1 MCERLE
7 ASGREVFPAQH
18 GRHGASGDLCI
29 SSSSKRF
36 SLSAQ
41 CWLKFSMKP
50 SSHPRSHF
58 LPQPQR
64 AACSNSPLSPP
75 GVARKPRPS
84 LRIHVPKNILKAP
97 RVLLGEQGR
106 VTLPRGPPQLPFR
119 CPAALP
125 LRMAPQTCP
134 VRTVGCCRVGPIPTA
149 QEESN
154 TSI

>member
-7 ASGREVFPAQH
+7 ASGREVFPAKH
-18 GRHGASGDLCI
+18 GRHGAPGGICI

-41 CWLKFSMKP
+41 CWLMFSTKP
-50 SSHPRSHF
+50 SSHPRSLF

-84 LRIHVPKNILKAP
+84 FGIHVPKSILKAP

-106 VTLPRGPPQLPFR
+106 VTSPRAPLS
-119 CPAALP
+119 CPSGAQQPCRSGWRLRPAQYALSDAA
-125 LRMAPQTCP
+125 
-134 VRTVGCCRVGPIPTA
+134 G
-149 QEESN
+149 
-154 TSI
+154 